1 MKIRLFVFCSLIVML
16 IGCTSEEVVEEKM
29 ILPEN
34 TPDFVKE
41 SDIDAI
47 SWDNKAVEFGRR
59 YMIGN
64 ENKTGIIG
72 ADMPSLNG
80 QKWMWH
86 LWDVPSQVELT
97 VVGYHKETDS
107 VHQVLYESERKTH
120 YWSKE
125 MAGPNNGADAHM
137 PSNVKFPES
146 GEWAF
151 LVYADGELYDIVV
164 MEVS

>member
-1 MKIRLFVFCSLIVML
+1 MKGRSLLAVLCCLML
-16 IGCTSEEVVEEKM
+16 LGCTVDDEK
-29 ILPEN
+29 IVLPDDA
-34 TPDFVKE
+34 PDFVKMK
-41 SDIDAI
+41 DIEGID
-47 SWDNKAVEFGRR
+47 WDNKAMEFGRR

-72 ADMPSLNG
+72 ADMPSLKG

-86 LWDVPSQVELT
+86 LWDVPSDVELT
-97 VVGYHKETDS
+97 VVGIHKETQS
-107 VHQVLYESERKTH
+107 IHQVLYEHDRKSH
-120 YWSKE
+120 YWTRE

-164 MEVS
+164 LEVS